1 MKKIL
6 LIAMTTLSFAGC
18 YSTGHLAP
26 PPVAMVT
33 WTGTALSYPIS
44 WMLEDE

>member
-18 YSTGHLAP
+18 YSSGHLAP
-26 PPVAMVT
+26 PPVAMAV
-33 WTGTALSYPIS
+33 WTGGALAYPIY
-44 WMLEDE
+44 WMMEDE